1 LEIRNV
7 KLENARIVFVPT
19 KLLAVGKN
27 PSSAKEFTLEQNYPN
42 PFNPST
48 SIFYTVPAA
57 SEVTLVVYNELGQI
71 VKTLVAAT
79 VDAGRHE
86 VRFDASELSSGNYVY
101 TLRAGS
107 FTQSFKMTLSK

>member
-1 LEIRNV
+1 
-7 KLENARIVFVPT
+7 
-19 KLLAVGKN
+19 
-27 PSSAKEFTLEQNYPN
+27 
-42 PFNPST
+42 
-48 SIFYTVPAA
+48 
-57 SEVTLVVYNELGQI
+57 